1 MEIQVENW
9 HAHPQTVPIPSSVRP
24 ILRVGF
30 NARILG
36 NFFGM
41 NIPPGLCVGSVPP
54 SAPADSVLRRPSHGA
69 YDVHDKR
76 IAGLTTRRVWAIGH
90 FRHRES
96 IRIRGEDA

>member
-1 MEIQVENW
+1 MLTHRQCRFHRRSDQSCELVL
-9 HAHPQTVPIPSSVRP
+9 TLVSS
-24 ILRVGF
+24 
-30 NARILG
+30 G